1 MISVTPFWTIL
12 RQEGTGMNLI
22 SQIFNG
28 LGQGSIYAL
37 VALGYSMVYGITQLI
52 NFAHGD
58 IIMVGAYTTYVMLI
72 LAGAPLWAAV
82 VVSIVFC
89 ALVGIVIDQVAYQ
102 RLLDKGA
109 PRISLLITAI
119 GVSMF
124 LQNLYQTIFKSDA
137 KSISNVLPSF
147 PIAVGGLSISSVMLI
162 TIVVSLVLMGL
173 LQLLVKHT
181 RIGKAM
187 RATSEDAAA
196 ARLMGIS
203 PRATIAF
210 TFGIGSALAAVGA
223 VLYCGAYPQIT
234 PYMGSM
240 LGQKAFVAAVLG
252 GIGSIPGA
260 MLGGIL
266 IGVAE
271 SLTTAAGL
279 SQFTDAVVFGILILI
294 LLLKPAGLLG
304 KNVKEKV

>member
-1 MISVTPFWTIL
+1 MDFLT
-12 RQEGTGMNLI
+12 
-22 SQIFNG
+22 QIING

-72 LAGAPLWAAV
+72 MAGTPLWAAILAAV
-82 VVSIVFC
+82 LFC
-89 ALVGIVIDQVAYQ
+89 AVVGVIIEQVAYQ
-102 RLLDKGA
+102 RLLNKNA

-119 GVSMF
+119 GISML
-124 LQNLYQTIFKSDA
+124 LQNLYQLIFKSDA
-137 KSISNVLPSF
+137 KSVSNVLPSF
-147 PIAVGGLSISSVMLI
+147 PIPVGPLEISSVTLI
-162 TIVVSLVLMGL
+162 TIVTSVLVMLL
-173 LQLLVKHT
+173 LQILVKKT

-187 RATSEDAAA
+187 RATSEDAGAA
-196 ARLMGIS
+196 KLMGIS
-203 PRATIAF
+203 SRNTIAF
-210 TFGIGSALAAVGA
+210 TFAIGSGLAAIGA

-240 LGQKAFVAAVLG
+240 LGLKAFVAAVLG

-260 MLGGIL
+260 MIGGIL

-271 SLTTAAGL
+271 SLTKALGW
-279 SQFTDAVVFGILILI
+279 SQITDAVVFGILILV
-294 LLLKPAGLLG
+294 LLVKPAGLLG
-304 KNVKEKV
+304 RNIKEKV